1 MSSPNP
7 KRLITHSEEFHTD
20 DVFATALLL
29 DIFPDAEIVR
39 SRDETVNATGDIVY
53 DVGKIFDPIHG
64 RFDHHQ
70 AQAGTRGN
78 GIIYSA
84 FGLLWREY
92 GVRFCEG
99 DEQLAK
105 AIDEKLVTPID
116 AIDNGQ
122 EILEQKYDGIDPFSI
137 DDIIG
142 NMNPKLWVDA
152 SEEYDVQ
159 FMKAVELAGQIL
171 HRLRTAIKNN
181 LLSQAYALDLY
192 ERAEDKRLL
201 ITDKHVAVSDI
212 LNRCP
217 ELLYVIS
224 PRPSGSWGVLAVSTE
239 PGVFTTRRPFPASWR
254 AQAPD
259 ILAERTGVSDAVF
272 CHANG
277 FFAVAESKEGA
288 IALASVALHVK

>member
-1 MSSPNP
+1 
-7 KRLITHSEEFHTD
+7 
-20 DVFATALLL
+20 
-29 DIFPDAEIVR
+29 VR
-39 SRDETVNATGDIVY
+39 SRDETVIATGDIVY

-142 NMNPKLWVDA
+142 NMNPKLWW
-152 SEEYDVQ
+152 
-159 FMKAVELAGQIL
+159 M
-171 HRLRTAIKNN
+171 HLRNMMSN
-181 LLSQAYALDLY
+181 S
-192 ERAEDKRLL
+192 
-201 ITDKHVAVSDI
+201 
-212 LNRCP
+212 
-217 ELLYVIS
+217 
-224 PRPSGSWGVLAVSTE
+224 
-239 PGVFTTRRPFPASWR
+239 
-254 AQAPD
+254 
-259 ILAERTGVSDAVF
+259 
-272 CHANG
+272 
-277 FFAVAESKEGA
+277 
-288 IALASVALHVK
+288 